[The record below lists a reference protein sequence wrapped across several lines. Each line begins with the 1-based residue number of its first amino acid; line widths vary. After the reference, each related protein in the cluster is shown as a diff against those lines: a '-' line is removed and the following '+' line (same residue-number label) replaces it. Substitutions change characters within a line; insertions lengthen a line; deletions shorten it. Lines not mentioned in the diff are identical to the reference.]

1 MNYKII
7 SLLVASL
14 ALVACGDDDD
24 DSSAG
29 SGGSM
34 AGSGA
39 AGQPAAGNGEAG
51 QPEAGS
57 GEAGQ
62 PTAGSGEAGQPE
74 AGSGEAGMAGGG
86 AGGEGGSGE
95 PTVLDIVDTAVA
107 AGSFETLAAALT
119 AADLV
124 DDLKSS
130 GPFTVFAPT
139 DEAFAALGSAVDDL
153 LLPENQD
160 ALTEVLTYHVITA
173 DAAIYA
179 SDLQDGALV
188 ATLAGPAIAVDL
200 SGSAPMINDAEVVT
214 ADVEATNGVIHV
226 IDKVLLPPEDIVAI
240 ASGNEDF
247 ENLVAAVS
255 AAELVE
261 TLQGE
266 GPFTVFA
273 PNDAAF
279 DALGDTLTDLLLPE
293 NKETLAGILTYH
305 VVSGLAG
312 PLDLVNG
319 ALVETVNGAP
329 ISVSLDN
336 GDAMIN
342 GANIIATNVVAKN
355 GVIHVLDAVILP
367 PEDDI
372 VETAVNTEGEFTKLE
387 AALAAADLVSALQ
400 GEGPFTVFA
409 PTDAAFDALGDT
421 LTDLLLPENKDQLAD
436 ILLYHVVSGS
446 VGAADLSD
454 GASVET
460 LLEGES
466 VVIDLS
472 ADTPR
477 VDDANI
483 VQTNIIA
490 TNGII
495 HVIDK
500 VITP

>member
-1 MNYKII
+1 MRYKNFN
-7 SLLVASL
+7 LLLLLLASL
-14 ALVACGDDDD
+14 AFYGCGDDDD
-24 DSSAG
+24 TNDYDSGLAGTGGADDSGGTGGTDAPGG
-29 SGGSM
+29 SGGTDEP
-34 AGSGA
+34 GGTGGTDDPSG
-39 AGQPAAGNGEAG
+39 P
-51 QPEAGS
+51 
-57 GEAGQ
+57 
-62 PTAGSGEAGQPE
+62 
-74 AGSGEAGMAGGG
+74 
-86 AGGEGGSGE
+86 
-95 PTVLDIVDTAVA
+95 LDIVETAIE

-124 DDLKSS
+124 DTLKSD

-139 DEAFAALGSAVDDL
+139 DEAFEALGSAVDDL
-153 LLPENQD
+153 LLPENKDQ
-160 ALTEVLTYHVITA
+160 LIKVLTYHVVAA
-173 DAAIYA
+173 DAAIY
-179 SDLQDGALV
+179 STDLEDGALV
-188 ATLAGPAIAVDL
+188 ETVAGPAIAIDL
-200 SGSAPMINDAEVVT
+200 SGSAPMINDAAVAS
-214 ADVEATNGVIHV
+214 ADVEASNGVIHV

-240 ASGNEDF
+240 ASGNDDF
-247 ENLVAAVS
+247 ENLTAAVT

-305 VVSGLAG
+305 VVRGLVG

-319 ALVETVNGAP
+319 SLVETVNGSPVA
-329 ISVSLDN
+329 VSIDN
-336 GDAMIN
+336 GTAKINDAS
-342 GANIIATNVVAKN
+342 IIATNVVADN
-355 GVIHVLDAVILP
+355 GVIHALDTVILP

-372 VETAVNTEGEFTKLE
+372 VTTAINTEGEFTKLE
-387 AALAAADLVSALQ
+387 AALGAAELVTALQ
-400 GEGPFTVFA
+400 AEGPFTVFA

-436 ILLYHVVSGS
+436 ILLYHVVSGA
-446 VGAADLSD
+446 VGAADLTD

-460 LLEGES
+460 LSEGNS
-466 VVIDLS
+466 VTFDLS
-472 ADTPR
+472 GETPK

-483 VQTNIIA
+483 VSTNIIT

-500 VITP
+500 VIIPE